1 MENPFTAKYGLKY
14 DLLEAH
20 NEFKRLGY
28 KHGGIYLAT
37 QPVYLIVDPDAIKTI
52 LIKDFKYFTDRG
64 SSVNE
69 KIDPLS
75 VNLGNLE
82 GERWKNMRAKLS
94 PTFTSAKM
102 KLMFDTLLDC
112 RLPMMNKLDE
122 FCRNQR
128 EFDVKATMSCYTTDV
143 IASCIFG
150 LDSNSFE
157 NPNSKFKI
165 YGGILI
171 KPGIRTIIIQN
182 LRLTIPNVMKIFRI
196 KLIPIEVEQFFLNLV
211 KNIFEYRTT
220 NNVYRNDFVQMLL
233 EEQEKLRAS
242 GQNPLSLEEIAAHS
256 LGFFVS
262 GFEPTS
268 ATITFCL
275 HELAF
280 NQDVQDKL
288 RDDRMSM
295 EENGGKLSYDGV
307 MGMKYLD
314 QVMNETLRK
323 YPTIPFLLRRCNT
336 QYKIPNTNITLE
348 PGIKIFISI
357 LALHLYEEY
366 FPDPKRFV
374 PERFNDENRH
384 KFPQYAYL
392 PFGEGPRNCIG
403 ARFALM
409 QTKTSLAMLLDKYK
423 FLPVAGEPYDIEF
436 DPKLALLTKKGN
448 LMLNIEKL

>member
-1 MENPFTAKYGLKY
+1 MLLLVLTGLTVIVLSLFIYRIRRSQSYWYDKDVPHLTPKFVWGNMENPFTAKYGLKY

-102 KLMFDTLLDC
+102 KLMFDALLDC

-288 RDDRMSM
+288 RDEIRMSM

-314 QVMNETLRK
+314 QVMNGKLDYLDCSK
-323 YPTIPFLLRRCNT
+323 
-336 QYKIPNTNITLE
+336 
-348 PGIKIFISI
+348 I
-357 LALHLYEEY
+357 LANFKVWLQRGYNSIHQLVCVFWYG
-366 FPDPKRFV
+366 KR
-374 PERFNDENRH
+374 EI
-384 KFPQYAYL
+384 
-392 PFGEGPRNCIG
+392 FG
-403 ARFALM
+403 FF
-409 QTKTSLAMLLDKYK
+409 TTLA
-423 FLPVAGEPYDIEF
+423 
-436 DPKLALLTKKGN
+436 
-448 LMLNIEKL
+448 